1 MRRMEIGLSEEQRQ
15 GSMRALN
22 TVLCDESL
30 LLIKTKKAHW
40 DVVGPQF
47 LTLHRLLDEHYEK
60 VAKYGDAVAERV
72 RSLGGFPVGTA
83 AGFLAGAT
91 IKEAPG
97 TLEVVTDAVS
107 HLLDD
112 HETVIRVLREK
123 SKICEEKCGDRGTAD
138 FLVAIMQG
146 HEEMAWMLRSFL
158 EGEGVVSD
166 GRAPRAQG
174 TPRLA

>member
-1 MRRMEIGLSEEQRQ
+1 MRRMDIGLSEEQRQ
-15 GSMRALN
+15 GSIRALN

-47 LTLHRLLDEHYEK
+47 LTLHKLLDEQYER
-60 VAKYGDAVAERV
+60 VAKFVDTVAERV

-83 AGFLAGAT
+83 AGFLDGAT
-91 IKEAPG
+91 VKEAPG
-97 TLEVVTDAVS
+97 SLESSTDAVT

-112 HETVIRVLREK
+112 HETIIRVLREK
-123 SKICEEKCGDRGTAD
+123 AKLAEEKCGDRGTAD
-138 FLVAIMQG
+138 FLIAILQA

-166 GRAPRAQG
+166 GRLPRPQV
-174 TPRLA
+174 TPSLA

>member
-1 MRRMEIGLSEEQRQ
+1 MRRMDIGLSEEQRQ
-15 GSMRALN
+15 GSIRALN

-47 LTLHRLLDEHYEK
+47 LTLHKLLDKHYET
-60 VAKYGDAVAERV
+60 VSEYVDSVAERV
-72 RSLGGFPVGTA
+72 RALGGFPVGTA
-83 AGFLAGAT
+83 AGFVAGAT
-91 IKEAPG
+91 LKEAPG
-97 TLEVVTDAVS
+97 TLELATDAVG

-112 HETVIRVLREK
+112 QETVIRVLREK
-123 SKICEEKCGDRGTAD
+123 ARFCEEKCSDRGTSD
-138 FLVAIMQG
+138 FLVSLLQG

-166 GRAPRAQG
+166 GRVPRKQAAP
-174 TPRLA
+174 PLA